1 MTHPPTHI
9 VDILLNLDLM
19 SVLRFLLGS
28 ASGVRGVYEG
38 LCEMP
43 PQIVEAKIVSEELD
57 MPLSFTVSFEIS
69 F

>member
-1 MTHPPTHI
+1 M
-9 VDILLNLDLM
+9 
-19 SVLRFLLGS
+19 
-28 ASGVRGVYEG
+28 YEG
-38 LCEMP
+38 LREMP